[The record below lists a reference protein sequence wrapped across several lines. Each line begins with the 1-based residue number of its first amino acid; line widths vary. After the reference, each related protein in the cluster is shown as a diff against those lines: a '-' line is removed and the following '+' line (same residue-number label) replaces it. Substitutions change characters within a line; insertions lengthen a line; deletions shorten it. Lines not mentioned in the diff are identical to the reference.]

1 MDHTDERST
10 KGNWLRRPQE
20 MTEKEEKEQKEAK
33 NVTGNEGSKKEAYD
47 ETR

>member
-1 MDHTDERST
+1 
-10 KGNWLRRPQE
+10 

>member
-20 MTEKEEKEQKEAK
+20 MTEKAEKEQKEAK
-33 NVTGNEGSKKEAYD
+33 NVTGSEGSKKEAYD